1 MTREGA
7 LMAAR
12 FAFMPNRLGYCGP
25 EENRALL
32 EYVAEGAW
40 DRGLE
45 EILRR
50 FQAAFPYYGFIA
62 ASNGIEDPFD
72 PRVVEAYWIG
82 NRLLENVRMGDFC
95 RYLEERFG
103 ARFSRGQLQQ
113 ILGWVPEGARPH
125 HNFHVLTI
133 PARTERGFLPHTV
146 EVADQC
152 RIAWGRVLA
161 VDGDTVW
168 VERRPLRVEAGHL
181 NLGPPVAARAWWR
194 FDGKALVSRPQ
205 PGDVVALHWGCVC
218 GRLSATE
225 RKALVHYTRLHLDLL
240 NRHLLASVVPW

>member
-1 MTREGA
+1 VTREGA

-32 EYVAEGAW
+32 EYVAGGAW

-45 EILRR
+45 GILRK

-62 ASNGIEDPFD
+62 ASNDIEDPFD

-82 NRLLENVRMGDFC
+82 NQLLENVRMGDFC

-103 ARFSRGQLQQ
+103 ARFSRRQLQQ
-113 ILGWVPEGARPH
+113 VLGWVPEGARPH

-152 RIAWGRVLA
+152 GIAWGRVLA

-181 NLGPPVAARAWWR
+181 YLGPPVAARAWWR
-194 FDGKALVSRPQ
+194 FDGKALVSQPQ

-218 GRLSATE
+218 GRLSAAQK
-225 RKALVHYTRLHLDLL
+225 RALVHYTRLHLDLL
-240 NRHLLASVVPW
+240 NRHLLASAVPW

>member
-1 MTREGA
+1 VTREGA

-12 FAFMPNRLGYCGP
+12 FAFKPNRLGYCGP

-32 EYVAEGAW
+32 EYVAGGAW

-45 EILRR
+45 GILRK

-62 ASNGIEDPFD
+62 ASNDIEDPFD

-82 NRLLENVRMGDFC
+82 NQLLENVRMGDFC

-103 ARFSRGQLQQ
+103 ARFSRRQLQQ
-113 ILGWVPEGARPH
+113 VLGWVPEGARPH

-181 NLGPPVAARAWWR
+181 YLGPPVAARAWWR
-194 FDGKALVSRPQ
+194 FDGKALVSQPQ
-205 PGDVVALHWGCVC
+205 PGGVVALHWGCVC
-218 GRLSATE
+218 GRLSAAQK
-225 RKALVHYTRLHLDLL
+225 RALVHYTRLHLDLL
-240 NRHLLASVVPW
+240 NRHLLASAVPW